1 MATIAARVEEFFVIC
16 PKELKR
22 HVSAECRNNA
32 KGMLSAYLKYN
43 MISQAEYDSALREIK
58 SAPHDDAISDIM
70 TKVRKRA
77 KWN

>member
-1 MATIAARVEEFFVIC
+1 MATIAANVERFFPVC

-22 HVSAECRNNA
+22 YVSAECRNNA
-32 KGMLSAYLKYN
+32 KGMLAAYLKHE
-43 MISQAEYDSALREIK
+43 MISQTEYDTALREIK

-77 KWN
+77 KW